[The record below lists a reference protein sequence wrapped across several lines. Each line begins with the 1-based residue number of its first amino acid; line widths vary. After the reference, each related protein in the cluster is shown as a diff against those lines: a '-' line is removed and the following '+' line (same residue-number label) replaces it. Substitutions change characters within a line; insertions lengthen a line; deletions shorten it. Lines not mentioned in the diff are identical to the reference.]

1 MTLRRAR
8 GFCRVD
14 LKLLR
19 CLGLVS
25 CLLTLEHP
33 LPGIE
38 HSICCVASLLVSWSS
53 NQSTSRHRHTRTA
66 NVAGPSQ
73 SLCTLHTGR
82 IETEH
87 QVKKFKDSRMPL
99 PRRSG
104 LQSCY
109 ILTALIYTGGMTRV
123 CPLSLVSGSTTSS
136 DLRTS
141 SNRSPSVGMDTCQ
154 TMLTSK

>member
-1 MTLRRAR
+1 MLPCSQLFQCSRDLGIPRRAR

-53 NQSTSRHRHTRTA
+53 NQSTSRHRHTCTA

-73 SLCTLHTGR
+73 SPCTLHTGR
-82 IETEH
+82 IETER
-87 QVKKFKDSRMPL
+87 QVKKFKDSRTPHASSQWVAISESMVL
-99 PRRSG
+99 YIDRFNIYRRNDS
-104 LQSCY
+104 S
-109 ILTALIYTGGMTRV
+109 
-123 CPLSLVSGSTTSS
+123 LSTVLGEWIDN
-136 DLRTS
+136 DL
-141 SNRSPSVGMDTCQ
+141 
-154 TMLTSK
+154 